1 MPPNRRTKFG
11 KILLNERE
19 KRKMTQ
25 DEFAKFLG
33 MSKQAISYYERGE
46 RTPKYITA
54 LSISK
59 KLGIPIEEFEQDI
72 EMENVKV
79 IIQRELT
86 EDESRSID
94 RLLNIQKN
102 AEAIDILL
110 SLPDELRK
118 QAVDYLRFLAGQAD
132 KK

>member
-11 KILLNERE
+11 NILLNERE

-33 MSKQAISYYERGE
+33 TSKQAISYYERGE

-72 EMENVKV
+72 EMDNVKV
-79 IIQRELT
+79 ISQRKLT
-86 EDESRSID
+86 EDESKSID

-118 QAVDYLRFLAGQAD
+118 QAVDYLRFLADQAD

>member
-11 KILLNERE
+11 NILLNERE

-33 MSKQAISYYERGE
+33 TSKQAISYYERGE

-59 KLGIPIEEFEQDI
+59 KLGIPISEFEEEI
-72 EMENVKV
+72 ELDNVKV
-79 IIQRELT
+79 VSQRKLT
-86 EDESRSID
+86 EDESRNID

-102 AEAIDILL
+102 AEAIDLLL
-110 SLPDELRK
+110 SLPDEQRK
-118 QAVDYLRFLAGQAD
+118 QAVDYLRFLSVQANNL
-132 KK
+132 